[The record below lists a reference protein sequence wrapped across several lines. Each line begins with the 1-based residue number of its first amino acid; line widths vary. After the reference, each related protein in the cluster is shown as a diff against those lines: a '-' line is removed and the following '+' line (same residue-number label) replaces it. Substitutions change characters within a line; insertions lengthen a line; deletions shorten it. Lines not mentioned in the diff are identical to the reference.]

1 MINALSL
8 YLFSLSFYGEKIF
21 RFNEI
26 SNGRVARNL
35 TVFVNREENLM
46 VFVNREE
53 NLMVLLKGRNNVLI
67 PMTQCLYTILPM

>member
-46 VFVNREE
+46 V
-53 NLMVLLKGRNNVLI
+53 LLKGRNNVLI
-67 PMTQCLYTILPM
+67 PMT